1 MRYEEIFKEFT
12 SLFPL
17 KVVDYRPVGED
28 TIVVWADDGTSL
40 IAKRIS
46 ETKFEVT
53 SLMQTK
59 GIYATNFRVGKN
71 GENVIYNHNRKA
83 LSESEFIWKIENSGI
98 SFSYD
103 GGITWTKV

>member
-1 MRYEEIFKEFT
+1 
-12 SLFPL
+12 
-17 KVVDYRPVGED
+17 
-28 TIVVWADDGTSL
+28 
-40 IAKRIS
+40 
-46 ETKFEVT
+46 
-53 SLMQTK
+53 MQAK